1 MNPVRTRALEIMA
14 REDTDLT
21 DADILAR
28 DANDDFWFVSLT
40 LESLHRLPSE
50 VEPLL
55 SMREYTSLQAYNIV
69 KRAMNDMIR
78 VFRA

>member
-21 DADILAR
+21 DAEILAR
-28 DANDDFWFVSLT
+28 DANDDFWFVSLA

-55 SMREYTSLQAYNIV
+55 SMREYGVMQAHSMV
-69 KRAMNDMIR
+69 QRAMTELTR
-78 VFRA
+78 RFQG